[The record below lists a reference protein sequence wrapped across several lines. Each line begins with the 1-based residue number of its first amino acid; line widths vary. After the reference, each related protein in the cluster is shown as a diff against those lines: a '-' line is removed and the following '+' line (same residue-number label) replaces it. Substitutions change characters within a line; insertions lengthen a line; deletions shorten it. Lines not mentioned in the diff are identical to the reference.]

1 MNALRLPYNQLSAAA
16 YQGLLQ
22 TKKALEDG
30 PLDPC
35 LIELTHLRVSQI
47 NGCSYCT
54 QMHSQALRRRG
65 VENAKIDSV
74 AGWRVSPRFDHAERA
89 ALAWAE
95 SLTHIEATAAPDADY
110 EALKPYFSDAEISDL
125 TISAALMNAFN
136 RLAVGLRL

>member
-1 MNALRLPYNQLSAAA
+1 MKAMIGAEEATKRLSLPES
-16 YQGLLQ
+16 
-22 TKKALEDG
+22 
-30 PLDPC
+30 
-35 LIELTHLRVSQI
+35 IRELVKMRVSQI

-65 VENAKIDSV
+65 VENTKIDSV
-74 AGWRVSPRFDHAERA
+74 AGWRVSSRFDHAERA

-110 EALKPYFSDAEISDL
+110 EALKPYLSDAEISDL
-125 TISAALMNAFN
+125 TISVALMNALN